1 MKHHKRL
8 LAALLAVCVTAV
20 LFSPFG
26 FAAGTVHTLPSGG
39 DLEALIKNSS
49 VQNGDT
55 IQIQGTPKV
64 IQYSTDTPLVIEK
77 ELTIQ
82 GGNVEIGAGGII
94 LGADVTFRDITLS
107 FSGTV
112 RNLIMANGHTLTLEN
127 VKCGNHSFD
136 LFCGGFIN
144 SNQETLEAQM
154 PSCGTKGTLIIKGTT
169 TLQGDNS
176 FGSGNIY
183 AGNLC
188 MGGMTVDTS
197 DQNGPPNEYVGDAE
211 IIIEGSASSTALGEI
226 YACGAQRKNPE
237 GPLAT
242 KRTIP
247 DPENYT
253 VSGRTL
259 ISGKVPHVNGG
270 GTPTVDV
277 QYSGGGNQANVN
289 FNNIS
294 NLTVTA
300 GNVALSQGSSLRDG
314 ATLSVA
320 SGAKLNV
327 AELGNITVD
336 RFIGGGSLILGKSQ
350 TLTVSGDVEGET
362 EVTFNGQAD
371 TTMLGRTYLTA
382 VKSSENAFRLGKLN
396 IPAEWELK
404 RDGNGNWS
412 LQKSTTSPE
421 ETKVVRFE
429 FENKEITGGSVDTE
443 IREYLT
449 VEYTT
454 ENPLP
459 GLADMPY
466 TIYVNGS
473 EAELGDGNY
482 LETDGLKWIDIDY
495 GTNSQ
500 ERFSAT
506 PKADGVYQIEIT
518 IPAEYS
524 ATGQPLT
531 AAAKLTVGTPPAEKP
546 DGPAAPANLAGTAP
560 TSANGTDG
568 KITGTTAAMEYSQNG
583 NFTPAYDCG
592 ENETRNLSA
601 GTYYVRYKETDDHKA
616 GASALVTVPAYVDPT
631 VTVQAISLKSTNHKT
646 VYALNEPLD
655 VSNLTITIHFSN
667 NTTQD
672 LAVTAGMVSGFDSSQ
687 TAEQQTLTIT
697 YQEKTTTYTIQITD
711 SEPPVQ
717 PTVYQVTVQNS
728 HAAET
733 GAGSYPAGTEVRVQA
748 GTYSGYTFAAW
759 DASNTLALS
768 EADRTRPDLRFQMP
782 DHDVTLLAIWTK
794 DTGSTTP
801 PTPPAQHT
809 HAWGTAWASNASHH
823 WHNCTSS
830 GCSITDPSQK
840 NGYSAHTP
848 GEWIIDQAATSSQSG
863 RRHKECTACGYVTAQ
878 ETIPAAGGSSGG
890 GSSGGGSSDR
900 PSSSGG
906 GSSNSTTTK
915 NPDGSSTTTTTNPNT
930 GAVTQ
935 TTRNPDGSQIT
946 VETKKDGTVTSTEK
960 AKDGSTVKTVKKPD
974 GSSETTVK
982 RADGVTA
989 EVQTAPNGNAGA
1001 EVRFP
1006 AKLADEARKN
1016 GEKVSVPV
1024 PALPAEAGISST
1036 VTIRTDSFQPLTV
1049 EIPLQRPAAGIVAAV
1064 VNADG
1069 TETILKTSLPTAN
1082 GIVLPVSD
1090 GVSVKLLDNRKPFAD
1105 TVNHWAGDAID
1116 FVSARELFSGKTAET
1131 FAPDAPMTRAMWAT
1145 VLARFDGADTTGS
1158 AYEKGIAWAKAH
1170 GVSDG
1175 ANPNGPVT
1183 REQLITMLYRYTG
1196 SPAPADRSLNYT
1208 DAAAVSGYARDA
1220 MSWAVEAGILSGY
1233 ADGTLAPGAR
1243 TTRGQVAAMLM
1254 RYVTFLNA

>member
-1 MKHHKRL
+1 M
-8 LAALLAVCVTAV
+8 AVCVTAV

-26 FAAGTVHTLPSGG
+26 FAAGTVHTLPSDGN
-39 DLEALIKNSS
+39 LIELVADSKVKDS
-49 VQNGDT
+49 DT
-55 IQIQGTPKV
+55 IRLEGTGLVNDRIISDTVRGDVPWV
-64 IQYSTDTPLVIEK
+64 INKNITIE
-77 ELTIQ
+77 
-82 GGNVEIGAGGII
+82 GGSLNIRAGGIV
-94 LGADVTFRDITLS
+94 LGADVTFQNTTLS
-107 FSGTV
+107 ISSNMGTSI
-112 RNLIMANGHTLTLEN
+112 LANGHTLTLNN
-127 VKCGNHSFD
+127 VSCDSGTRSAN
-136 LFCGGFIN
+136 LFCG
-144 SNQETLEAQM
+144 TLTGYNGISIPTPGNAGKIVIE
-154 PSCGTKGTLIIKGTT
+154 GKTN
-169 TLQGDNS
+169 LQGTI
-176 FGSGNIY
+176 GSGNIY
-183 AGNLC
+183 AGNLFRN
-188 MGGMTVDTS
+188 D
-197 DQNGPPNEYVGDAE
+197 
-211 IIIEGSASSTALGEI
+211 
-226 YACGAQRKNPE
+226 
-237 GPLAT
+237 
-242 KRTIP
+242 
-247 DPENYT
+247 
-253 VSGRTL
+253 
-259 ISGKVPHVNGG
+259 GG
-270 GTPTVDV
+270 GTPETAFAGTAEISIGPEVGTNDLGTIFSCGGIIQDGSSVSAAPDYTIPNGITVIGKAFKATAYDGSPMDV
-277 QYSGGGNQANVN
+277 RYSSNGNLADVN
-289 FNNIS
+289 YENIS
-294 NLTVTA
+294 SLAVEA
-300 GNVALSQGSSLRDG
+300 GNIALSQGSFLQDG

-327 AELGNITVD
+327 ADLGNVTVG

-371 TTMLGRTYLTA
+371 TTMLGRTYLMA

-672 LAVTAGMVSGFDSSQ
+672 MAVTAGMVSGFDSSQ
-687 TAEQQTLTIT
+687 AAEQQTLTVT

-733 GAGSYPAGTEVRVQA
+733 GAGSYPAGAEVRVQA
-748 GTYSGYTFAAW
+748 GAYSGYTFAAW

-768 EADRTRPDLRFQMP
+768 EADRTRSDLRFQMP

-801 PTPPAQHT
+801 PTPPAQHI
-809 HAWGTAWASNASHH
+809 HAWGTAWTSNASHH

-840 NGYSAHTP
+840 NGYAAHTP

-930 GAVTQ
+930 GVVTQ

-1064 VNADG
+1064 VNPDG